1 MIYRELTTQQMIND
15 LISDHYGAW
24 TYEQAE
30 VLVDYLE
37 EFASETDWEW
47 DAVAIRCD
55 YSGYESRA
63 EAEAQYDLADGDDL
77 EDYTTVIEC
86 EDGQIVIHDF

>member
-15 LISDHYGAW
+15 LTSDTYGAW

-30 VLVDYLE
+30 ALVDYLE

-47 DAVAIRCD
+47 DTVAIRCD
-55 YSGYESRA
+55 YSGYDSRA
-63 EAEAQYDLADGDDL
+63 DAESQYDLDDGDEL